1 MKRKIHIS
9 KCVELDI
16 VFEDVVSPYGS
27 LILPRG
33 SVVNDYI
40 IQKLKEFGI
49 EYIYIFDRNREKT
62 FLNYDSFEE
71 RFEAN
76 IDKIKHLMNEIIRG
90 KKIDYNILNK
100 ITDDVI
106 VSWESPEYV
115 MTYLKKINDKDD
127 YTYFHCINVAFYSAL
142 IAGYLK
148 LPKDDIKIAIQAAL
162 LHDLGKVKIPIE
174 LLNKKE
180 KLTNEEFDE
189 IKRHAIYGY
198 EMVKTDKHL
207 GEEIKEVILMH
218 HERED
223 KSGYPLGVG
232 GLDLSIYSKIV
243 SVADVYDAMTSN
255 RPYRKALT
263 PFDAFNEF
271 ITISKNN
278 LDVSIVNILTSRL
291 SSYYTGSKVLLN
303 NGETGNIVYIPP
315 HCIQKPVINVGKDFL
330 DLSKEEDISIIK
342 MV

>member
-1 MKRKIHIS
+1 M
-9 KCVELDI
+9 
-16 VFEDVVSPYGS
+16 
-27 LILPRG
+27 
-33 SVVNDYI
+33 
-40 IQKLKEFGI
+40 
-49 EYIYIFDRNREKT
+49 
-62 FLNYDSFEE
+62 
-71 RFEAN
+71 
-76 IDKIKHLMNEIIRG
+76 
-90 KKIDYNILNK
+90 
-100 ITDDVI
+100 
-106 VSWESPEYV
+106 
-115 MTYLKKINDKDD
+115 
-127 YTYFHCINVAFYSAL
+127 
-142 IAGYLK
+142 
-148 LPKDDIKIAIQAAL
+148 
-162 LHDLGKVKIPIE
+162 
-174 LLNKKE
+174 
-180 KLTNEEFDE
+180 TNEEFDE

-232 GLDLSIYSKIV
+232 GQDLSIYSKIV

-303 NGETGNIVYIPP
+303 NGEIGNIVYIPP

>member
-62 FLNYDSFEE
+62 LNYDSFEE

-115 MTYLKKINDKDD
+115 MTYLK
-127 YTYFHCINVAFYSAL
+127 
-142 IAGYLK
+142 
-148 LPKDDIKIAIQAAL
+148 
-162 LHDLGKVKIPIE
+162 
-174 LLNKKE
+174 NK
-180 KLTNEEFDE
+180 
-189 IKRHAIYGY
+189 
-198 EMVKTDKHL
+198 
-207 GEEIKEVILMH
+207 
-218 HERED
+218 
-223 KSGYPLGVG
+223 
-232 GLDLSIYSKIV
+232 
-243 SVADVYDAMTSN
+243 
-255 RPYRKALT
+255 
-263 PFDAFNEF
+263 
-271 ITISKNN
+271 
-278 LDVSIVNILTSRL
+278 
-291 SSYYTGSKVLLN
+291 
-303 NGETGNIVYIPP
+303 
-315 HCIQKPVINVGKDFL
+315 
-330 DLSKEEDISIIK
+330 
-342 MV
+342 